1 MGATSIHI
9 KPCLGSSEKHNTREK
24 ELDYIKKELTKDNES
39 FVLQSTKDCLAD
51 IKARYEKTT
60 GQKMQAKATPI
71 REGVVVIDQNT
82 TMAQLKNFSN
92 ELEKRFGIKTIQI
105 HTHKD
110 EGHNTID
117 KEWKPN
123 LHAHMVFN
131 WTANDGKSL
140 KLNKQDLSE
149 IQTIL
154 AESIGMDRG
163 KSSDVKHLNIIQYK
177 IDMRKEELDLLNQK
191 TKELQKEVS
200 SLELKNTAGK
210 AGKAILGSI
219 ERAFGDNKLQ
229 ALQSDYDGY
238 IVKANDYV
246 RALMDKHSTELKVKD
261 NELKGKDNVISALSK
276 ENEAIVQIFPT
287 LVNARDNIAQLKSLR
302 VDPYTMKNVLLGHT
316 ITYEGDIHDEN
327 KNHTH
332 QVRDVKL
339 KIGMSTQGEN
349 LVWCNDKMPRTLLSE
364 LWQKVMDLKQ
374 SFKKEITR
382 KPDNSRDFGI
392 T

>member
-1 MGATSIHI
+1 
-9 KPCLGSSEKHNTREK
+9 
-24 ELDYIKKELTKDNES
+24 
-39 FVLQSTKDCLAD
+39 
-51 IKARYEKTT
+51 
-60 GQKMQAKATPI
+60 
-71 REGVVVIDQNT
+71 
-82 TMAQLKNFSN
+82 
-92 ELEKRFGIKTIQI
+92 
-105 HTHKD
+105 
-110 EGHNTID
+110 
-117 KEWKPN
+117 
-123 LHAHMVFN
+123 
-131 WTANDGKSL
+131 
-140 KLNKQDLSE
+140 
-149 IQTIL
+149 
-154 AESIGMDRG
+154 
-163 KSSDVKHLNIIQYK
+163 
-177 IDMRKEELDLLNQK
+177 
-191 TKELQKEVS
+191 
-200 SLELKNTAGK
+200 
-210 AGKAILGSI
+210 
-219 ERAFGDNKLQ
+219 
-229 ALQSDYDGY
+229 
-238 IVKANDYV
+238 
-246 RALMDKHSTELKVKD
+246 MDKHSTELKVKD